1 MIEAAVYE
9 LLSGDTAIASIV
21 GNRIYP
27 LFAPQRKPAT
37 YPDTPRTWITYQTV
51 SEVRDMPLNGP
62 TGLVVARIQIDFFA
76 YNYDVARSLADVVRL
91 RLEGFNGSAAGHRI
105 QRIWLDNRIDGYEFE
120 TEGSENPIVRVISD
134 FRIAFA
140 EAIAA

>member
-9 LLSGDTAIASIV
+9 LLTGDTAITSIV
-21 GNRIYP
+21 SDRVYP
-27 LFAPQRKPAT
+27 LFAPQRKLPTSPA
-37 YPDTPRTWITYQTV
+37 TPRTWVTYQTI

-62 TGLVVARIQIDFFA
+62 TGLVVARIQIDSFA
-76 YNYDVARSLADVVRL
+76 YSYDVARSLADAIRL
-91 RLEGFNGSAAGHRI
+91 CLEGFNGSAAGHRI

-120 TEGSENPIVRVISD
+120 TDGSENPIVRVMSD
-134 FRIAFA
+134 FRFAFA